1 MSKKLISLLM
11 VTCLLFL
18 MVPAAVAKPHEKNKD
33 MAGWQQN
40 NNQDKSD
47 KQSQEN
53 EEEEESVTGSVYGK
67 ANRGRHLGIPNALLH
82 VKNPHAR
89 AVLQAILDGRSV
101 SEAVYKFKDDV
112 ETGIEPEDVEIITNE
127 IDAKITEDNSTD
139 NQTIAITYKLMAQI
153 HVKKGKMSEAIRYM
167 ESSIIKNPADDN
179 TFRELDGIHA
189 KQNNMSVKVYVNGKA
204 PVFDVPPKIVNGRT
218 MVPVRFVAEGLN
230 ANVNYNAETG
240 TVTVT
245 GPGMSVE
252 MKINSTTA
260 MVNGEEVQ
268 LDVPAAIDSGRTMVP
283 LRFIGEGFKCKV
295 NFYGESNLV
304 SVNK

>member
-1 MSKKLISLLM
+1 VSKKFISLLM

-18 MVPAAVAKPHEKNKD
+18 TVPAAVATPNEKNEP
-33 MAGWQQN
+33 GWQQN
-40 NNQDKSD
+40 NNQDRPD
-47 KQSQEN
+47 EQLQEN
-53 EEEEESVTGSVYGK
+53 EEEETVTGSVYGK
-67 ANRGRHLGIPNALLH
+67 INKGKHLGIPNALLH
-82 VKNPHAR
+82 VKNPRAR
-89 AVLQAILDGRSV
+89 AVLQAVLDGKSV
-101 SEAVYKFKDDV
+101 SEAVYTFKNDV
-112 ETGIEPEDVEIITNE
+112 DSGIEPEDVEIVTNE
-127 IDAKITEDNSTD
+127 IDAKLTGDNSTD

-153 HVKKGKMSEAIRYM
+153 HVKKGKMSEAVRFM
-167 ESSIIKNPADDN
+167 ERSIIKNPADDD
-179 TFRELDGIHA
+179 TFRELDRIHA

-204 PVFDVPPKIVNGRT
+204 PKFDVPPRIVNGRT

-230 ANVNYNAETG
+230 ANVDYNAETD

-260 MVNGEEVQ
+260 VVNGEEVQ
-268 LDVPAAIDSGRTMVP
+268 LDVPATIDSGRTMVP
-283 LRFIGEGFKCKV
+283 LRFISEGFKCKV

>member
-1 MSKKLISLLM
+1 VSKKLISLLM

-18 MVPAAVAKPHEKNKD
+18 MVPAAVAKPHESKEKPGWMFQN
-33 MAGWQQN
+33 WQQYS
-40 NNQDKSD
+40 NQD

-53 EEEEESVTGSVYGK
+53 EEEESVTGSVYGK

-101 SEAVYKFKDDV
+101 SEAVYKFKDDM
-112 ETGIEPEDVEIITNE
+112 ETGIEPEDVEIVTNE

-167 ESSIIKNPADDN
+167 ESSLIKNPADDN
-179 TFRELDGIHA
+179 TFRELDRIHA
-189 KQNNMSVKVYVNGKA
+189 KQKNMSVKVYVNGKA
-204 PVFDVPPKIVNGRT
+204 PVFDVPPRIVNGRT

-283 LRFIGEGFKCKV
+283 LRFISEGFKCKV

-304 SVNK
+304 SVSK

>member
-1 MSKKLISLLM
+1 MSKKFISLLM

-18 MVPAAVAKPHEKNKD
+18 TVPAAVATPNEKNEP
-33 MAGWQQN
+33 GWQQN
-40 NNQDKSD
+40 NNQDRPD
-47 KQSQEN
+47 EQLQEN
-53 EEEEESVTGSVYGK
+53 EEEETVTGSVYGK
-67 ANRGRHLGIPNALLH
+67 INKGKHLGIPNALLH
-82 VKNPHAR
+82 VKNPRAR
-89 AVLQAILDGRSV
+89 AVLQAVLDGKSV
-101 SEAVYKFKDDV
+101 SEAVYTFKNDV
-112 ETGIEPEDVEIITNE
+112 DSGIEPEDVEIVTNE
-127 IDAKITEDNSTD
+127 IDAKLTGDNSTD

-153 HVKKGKMSEAIRYM
+153 HVKKGKMSEAVRFM
-167 ESSIIKNPADDN
+167 ERSIIKNPADDD
-179 TFRELDGIHA
+179 TFRELDRIHA

-204 PVFDVPPKIVNGRT
+204 PKFDVPPRIVNGRT

-230 ANVNYNAETG
+230 ANVDYNAETD

-260 MVNGEEVQ
+260 VVNGEEVQ
-268 LDVPAAIDSGRTMVP
+268 LDVPATIDSGRTMVP
-283 LRFIGEGFKCKV
+283 LRFISEGFKCKV